1 MGSVCHEGSLL
12 TALPCCCHR
21 AVEGNEWACGPQLA
35 FSLDGVLQAFAQ
47 AFLQRLAA
55 LASRSA
61 LEGQLPNSADA
72 GWIWRLFFHCL
83 YTTVVFLYFPLP
95 AACVLTGKNSL
106 LWHGT
111 KETAATSNA
120 GFLLV

>member
-1 MGSVCHEGSLL
+1 MGSVCREGSLL

-21 AVEGNEWACGPQLA
+21 DVEGNKWASGPQLA
-35 FSLDGVLQAFAQ
+35 ALMDGVLQAFAQ

-61 LEGQLPNSADA
+61 LERQLPISADA
-72 GWIWRLFFHCL
+72 GWIWRLFFHRLCM
-83 YTTVVFLYFPLP
+83 TVVFLYFPLP
-95 AACVLTGKNSL
+95 AAHVLTGKKSL

-111 KETAATSNA
+111 KETAAMGNA